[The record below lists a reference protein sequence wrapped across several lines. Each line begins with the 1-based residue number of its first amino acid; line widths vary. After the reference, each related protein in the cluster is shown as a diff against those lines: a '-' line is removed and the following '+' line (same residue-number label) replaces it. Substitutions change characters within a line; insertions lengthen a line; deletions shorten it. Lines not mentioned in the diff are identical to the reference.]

1 MSAAESEGPAW
12 RVIADALRSD
22 IADEVYPP
30 GSPLPGEALLAERYS
45 VSRPTVRR
53 AINVLV
59 GEGLL
64 TVAHGRGTFVRSRPD
79 RRVILINAPESV
91 DLLAEDHDPATQ
103 GWLRGEHAKA
113 IDLRRVGVD
122 TRDTVITTAG
132 RSEAEALGVRTGT
145 RVVYRYQYWRHRTL
159 HQTIAVTSVTPAH
172 LVGLWAEPKPEEP
185 ADLHS
190 WDPDDPDNPY
200 RPTSTFEEE
209 DEPAGESNPYEEPEE
224 GTTTTASWTIYGRLS
239 ELGPVHFVSSVTA
252 RMPVGD
258 EATDLDVA
266 VGTAVLEARRT
277 MTDSQG
283 RPLEVTTI
291 TAPADRFEV
300 ASAPEWLAAT
310 QHTGGDAAAVLRL

>member
-1 MSAAESEGPAW
+1 MPAAESGGPAW

-30 GSPLPGEALLAERYS
+30 GSPLPGEAPLAERYD

-64 TVAHGRGTFVRSRPD
+64 TVAHGRGTFVRSRPE
-79 RRVILINAPESV
+79 RRVILINAPKTA
-91 DLLAEDHDPATQ
+91 DLLAEDYDPSAQ

-113 IDLRRVGVD
+113 VELRRAGVD
-122 TRDTVITTAG
+122 ARDAVITSAG
-132 RSEAEALGVRTGT
+132 RHEAEALGVRTGT
-145 RVVYRYQYWRHRTL
+145 RVVYRYEYWRHRTL
-159 HQTIAVTSVTPAH
+159 HQTIAVTSITPAH
-172 LVGLWAEPKPEEP
+172 LVGLLPEPKPEEP
-185 ADLHS
+185 ADLYD
-190 WDPDDPDNPY
+190 WDPDDPEYPY
-200 RPTSTFEEE
+200 NSSSSNQEEPDDLPDDYDPQ
-209 DEPAGESNPYEEPEE
+209 DEPEGSTSPE
-224 GTTTTASWTIYGRLS
+224 WKMYDRLT
-239 ELGPVHFVSSVTA
+239 ERHGPVRFVSSVTA

-258 EATDLDVA
+258 EATDLAVA
-266 VGTAVLEARRT
+266 TGTAVLEVRRT
-277 MTDSQG
+277 MADDQG

-310 QHTGGDAAAVLRL
+310 HHTGGDAAAVLRL